1 MGRSA
6 ARFLELVRATWNFG
20 ARAELA
26 SMLSPK
32 ELLIE
37 PEMLLRNGRMV
48 SSFADAIA
56 LLREH
61 ETRPGIDDRDEVLH
75 LMERAQTD
83 EELQAA
89 AEAFLTWTREL
100 DLLAPGNPAA
110 EKSQAARP
118 RAAR

>member
-1 MGRSA
+1 M
-6 ARFLELVRATWNFG
+6 LNPTEL
-20 ARAELA
+20 
-26 SMLSPK
+26 M
-32 ELLIE
+32 IE
-37 PEMLLRNGRMV
+37 PQMLLRNGRTV

-83 EELQAA
+83 EELQRA

-100 DLLAPGNPAA
+100 DLLAPAEPSAGKSPATRT
-110 EKSQAARP
+110 AR
-118 RAAR
+118 